1 MLQITSKHRVF
12 LAVQPID
19 FRRGIDGIV
28 ALCWRQY
35 QCDPKSGHFFIFRNR
50 KATAIKVLTY
60 DGQGF
65 WLCHKR
71 LSRGKFTHWPKLT
84 ETAIML
90 TAPQLQVLLM
100 NGDPLTALTAL
111 PWQTID
117 GS

>member
-19 FRRGIDGIV
+19 FRKGIDGIA
-28 ALCWRQY
+28 ALCWQQY

-50 KATAIKVLTY
+50 KATAIKVLAY

-71 LSRGKFTHWPKLT
+71 LSTGKFIDWPKLA
-84 ETAIML
+84 ETAVVL
-90 TAPQLQVLLM
+90 TATQLQVLLM
-100 NGDPLTALTAL
+100 NGDPLTAITPP
-111 PWQTID
+111 PWQSIAE
-117 GS
+117 